1 MDRTVLELINLSIVH
16 KTKAGPLRAVDDVSL
31 KLKAGRTLGV
41 VGESG
46 CGKSTLARAVVGLN
60 TPETGH
66 VVVDGAE
73 RDTSMTGRRNAAR
86 RVQMVFQDPM
96 SSLNPRMTVRKTVE
110 MPLKVHGVGGKAERR
125 AAAED
130 LLSKVGLGPH
140 HYDKYPNELSGGQ
153 RQRVS
158 IATALALKPSMIV
171 CDEAVSALDVSVQ
184 AQVLNLLTSLQQDLG
199 ISFLFISHDLSVV
212 RYISHEIVV
221 MYLGRVIEY
230 GPAESVWANRL
241 HPYTQ
246 ALIASVPEFGKQ
258 NAGGLSG
265 DVPSAANP
273 PSGCSFRTR
282 CPFARPLCAEERP
295 LLAAGELPHA
305 VACHFAAELRQEPD
319 RVLSHEAAL

>member
-1 MDRTVLELINLSIVH
+1 MIRNALELINLSVIH

-31 KLKAGRTLGV
+31 KLPAGKTLGV

-60 TPETGH
+60 TPAAGH

-73 RDTSMTGRRNAAR
+73 RQVSMTGRRDAAK

-96 SSLNPRMTVRKTVE
+96 SSLNPRMTVRKIVE
-110 MPLKVHGVGGKAERR
+110 MPLKVHEIGTAAERR

-130 LLSKVGLGPH
+130 LLVKVGLGAH
-140 HYDKYPNELSGGQ
+140 HYDKYPHELSGGQ

-158 IATALALKPSMIV
+158 IASALALKPKLIV

-184 AQVLNLLTSLQQDLG
+184 AQVLNLLTRLQRELG

-212 RYISHEIVV
+212 RYISHQIVV

-230 GPAESVWANRL
+230 GSAESVWKHRL
-241 HPYTQ
+241 HPYTH
-246 ALIASVPEFGKQ
+246 ALIASVPELGKPKI
-258 NAGGLSG
+258 AEISG
-265 DVPSAANP
+265 DMPSAANP

-282 CPFARPLCAEERP
+282 CPYARPLCAESRP
-295 LLAAGELPHA
+295 PLSAIDQPHA
-305 VACHFAAELRQEPD
+305 VACHFAAEIAQ
-319 RVLSHEAAL
+319 RVPALAS